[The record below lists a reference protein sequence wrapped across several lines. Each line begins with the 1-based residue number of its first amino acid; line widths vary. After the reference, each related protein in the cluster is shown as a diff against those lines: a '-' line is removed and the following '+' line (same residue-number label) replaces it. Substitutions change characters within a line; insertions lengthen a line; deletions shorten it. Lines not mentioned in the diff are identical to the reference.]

1 MIKLTLNDSSSIPLH
16 IQLKHSI
23 LLNILSG
30 KLEKGEKMP
39 SIRSLA
45 KLLKV
50 NPNTVAKVY
59 YNLEEE
65 GVLDGKVGS
74 GFTIVGKSS
83 RLDKF
88 KNMILEEEIRGLLE
102 TAVKLGFGKKGLLEI
117 IGRLIENG

>member
-1 MIKLTLNDSSSIPLH
+1 MIKLTLSESSSIPLH
-16 IQLKHSI
+16 MQLKQSI

-39 SIRSLA
+39 SIRNLA
-45 KLLKV
+45 KLLKI

-74 GFTIVGKSS
+74 GFTIIGNRAK
-83 RLDKF
+83 LDKF
-88 KNMILEEEIRGLLE
+88 KTMILEDEIRGLLE
-102 TAVKLGFGKKGLLEI
+102 TAVKLGFGKDHLLDT
-117 IGRLIENG
+117 IGRVIENG